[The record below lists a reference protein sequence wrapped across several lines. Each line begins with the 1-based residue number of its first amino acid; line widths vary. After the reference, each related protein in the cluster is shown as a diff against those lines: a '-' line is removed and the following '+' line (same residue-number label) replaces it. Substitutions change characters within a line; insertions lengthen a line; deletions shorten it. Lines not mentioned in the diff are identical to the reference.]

1 VSFTLLLLGAGVK
14 KTFFIFCV
22 FFVQLAWASVPE
34 PSFIVYGQVLSSG
47 AQVKQS
53 GMVVT
58 GKYGNTSLAESTLS
72 SANNFEYVLEIPLE
86 SSIGNRDTY
95 RARVGDVISL
105 QIAGATVAN
114 IQISDRG
121 VSFLQNVNL
130 PESFD
135 SDGDGI
141 YDSLEIADGR
151 NPNDPNDPV
160 KFGNL
165 DLDGDG
171 ITNGLEFLNNTYDPH
186 ADFDGDGFSNEHEY
200 TLGKNPTLATNMPKQ
215 VPDAGKYSALHVH
228 TDSFSYLQNQQGSA
242 LTWDEQVDG
251 APLMLLP
258 IFWDADL
265 TLDMLVATDQGKV
278 FLLKANLQGQYAS
291 PVLLNLFSLPVG
303 GKTRIGL
310 TDIDGINA
318 KELWVH
324 SDVTNKLYL
333 YQRQPSGVPYGSDL
347 WFDVSLPQIS
357 GDLLL
362 ADINADGA
370 MDVLATGVDVSDAA
384 TVVDTLVQINGSWD
398 GYTLG
403 FNAPVQL
410 AKQTYINNSVI
421 QLLPNIE
428 EVGFDKKPD
437 LMIKGTDH
445 KFVINLSLNGFNN
458 AALANNLIQK
468 VVTQASANPT
478 ASLFAQGAQLNTGAV
493 STPFVMANFDSDS
506 ASSTD
511 LLQYMGNTGSNTYQF
526 RITKGVTNT
535 KESDGDGIFDYKDVD
550 ANNRD
555 KPLPNGHIDYD
566 QDGIPYGID
575 GNHSGQEDADNDG
588 MSDLFEISN
597 GLNPLNAADANGDL
611 DSDGRTNF
619 EESQDGT
626 DPQSK
631 TSVATQDARMITSV
645 KAFEAGTSDMLLLS
659 KELAVSSN
667 NSPSVKIYNLEN
679 LSQMRTLQS
688 SDTNGVAKMINA
700 GNLLVMGNVSGQIEI
715 WDATSGIRLAV
726 FDKNNSS
733 VTDLAIDG
741 SSLYSL
747 HADGYFYQYNIET
760 LAYVGNWKIYDG
772 FLTSILA
779 RNNVLYIQA
788 SNPEKIMFVWNA
800 LKQDVIYN
808 INGNAECCEKVVAE
822 LSGETLILANS
833 YSGSGIFA
841 TNIGNLNSQQVV
853 PDIDISAARSI
864 NTSIYVGRKSGVIE
878 RYSAVDGSFQGRV
891 AAPYSQVRE
900 IDLINGGFISL
911 HADGNVY
918 FWEHK

>member
-14 KTFFIFCV
+14 KTYFIFCV

-34 PSFIVYGQVLSSG
+34 PSFVIYGQVISSG

-58 GKYGNTSLAESTLS
+58 AKYGNTSLAESTLS

-86 SSIGNRDTY
+86 ASIGNRDTY
-95 RARVGDVISL
+95 RARIGDVISL
-105 QIAGATVAN
+105 QIAGATVASVP
-114 IQISDRG
+114 ISDRG
-121 VSFLQNVNL
+121 ISFLQDVNL

-141 YDSLEIADGR
+141 YDSIEIADGKD
-151 NPNDPNDPV
+151 PNDPNDPV

-171 ITNGLEFLNNTYDPH
+171 ITNGLEFLSNTYDPNG
-186 ADFDGDGFSNEHEY
+186 DYDGDGFSNEHEY
-200 TLGKNPTLATNMPKQ
+200 TLGKNPALASNMPKQ
-215 VPDAGKYSALHVH
+215 IPDSGKYSPFH
-228 TDSFSYLQNQQGSA
+228 THSNSISYLQNQQGSA
-242 LTWDEQVDG
+242 LSWNEQVNG
-251 APLMLLP
+251 VPLTLLP
-258 IFWDADL
+258 IYWDADL
-265 TLDMLVATDQGKV
+265 TLDMLISTDQGKV
-278 FLLKANLQGQYAS
+278 FVLKANLLGQYS
-291 PVLLNLFSLPVG
+291 EPQLLNLFSLPVG

-310 TDIDGINA
+310 TNIDGINA
-318 KELWVH
+318 KELWAY
-324 SDVTNKLYL
+324 SEINNKLYL
-333 YQRQPSGVPYGSDL
+333 YQRQPAGAPYGESL
-347 WFDVSLPQIS
+347 WFDVSLPKIS

-370 MDVLATGVDVSDAA
+370 MDVLATGVDVSGVT
-384 TVVDTLVQINGSWD
+384 TVTDTLVQLNGSWD

-410 AKQTYINNSVI
+410 AKQAYIDNSAI
-421 QLLPNIE
+421 QLLPNIQ
-428 EVGFDKKPD
+428 EVGFDQKSD
-437 LMIKGTDH
+437 LFIKGSDQ
-445 KFVINLSLNGFNN
+445 KFVVNLSFNGLNN
-458 AALANNLIQK
+458 AALENSLIQK
-468 VVTQASANPT
+468 IVTQESNSVS
-478 ASLFAQGAQLNTGAV
+478 ASLFNQGAQLNTESAA
-493 STPFVMANFDSDS
+493 TPFVMADFISDAS
-506 ASSTD
+506 ASMD
-511 LLQYMGNTGSNTYQF
+511 LLQYMGNSSTNSYHF
-526 RITKGVTNT
+526 RIVKGVSNT
-535 KESDGDGIFDYKDVD
+535 KESDGDGILDFKDLN
-550 ANNRD
+550 ANNKD
-555 KPLPNGHIDYD
+555 IPLPNGNIDYD

-597 GLNPLNAADANGDL
+597 GLNPLNGADANGDL
-611 DSDGRTNF
+611 DGDGRSNF

-645 KAFEAGTSDMLLLS
+645 RAFEAGTSDMLLLN

-688 SDTNGVAKMINA
+688 SDANGVAKMISA
-700 GNLLVMGNVSGQIEI
+700 GNVLVMGNVSGQIEI
-715 WDATSGIRLAV
+715 WDATSGIRLAS
-726 FDKNNSS
+726 FDKNKSS
-733 VTDLAIDG
+733 VTDLALDG
-741 SSLYSL
+741 SALYAL

-788 SNPEKIMFVWNA
+788 SNPEKIMFVWDA
-800 LKQDVIYN
+800 LKQEVIYN
-808 INGNAECCEKVVAE
+808 INGSAGCCEKVVAE